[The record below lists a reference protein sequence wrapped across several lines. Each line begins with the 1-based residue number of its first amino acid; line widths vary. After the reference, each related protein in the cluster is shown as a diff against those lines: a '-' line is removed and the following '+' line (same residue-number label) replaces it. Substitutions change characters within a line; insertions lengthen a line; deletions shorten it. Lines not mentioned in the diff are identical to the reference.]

1 MDSPLIQLRS
11 FNRSFTR
18 QIGAL
23 DDSFLGH
30 GRPLAL
36 ARLIFEISP
45 EGRAVADLRDALE
58 LDAGYLSRMLRSLE
72 EEGLISLADD
82 EADRRRRIAI
92 LTEAGIAEWNKL
104 DESSN
109 AAAESILAPL
119 SDAQQQRLTS
129 ALSTAEKLLTVA
141 TVRFEEIDVTSEAAR
156 GAISRYFA
164 ELDARFPDGFE
175 GDAYFDED
183 AISMRPPK
191 GHFVILRSDTRTLG
205 CGGVVQLETGVGEI
219 KRMWIDPAMRGAG
232 LGRRLLQHLE
242 ERLVAMGNTVIRLDT
257 NSVLSE
263 ALALYASA
271 GYREIN
277 RYNDNPYARHWFEK
291 TAPQL

>member
-18 QIGAL
+18 QIGVL

-45 EGRAVADLRDALE
+45 AGRAVAELRDALE

-72 EEGLISLADD
+72 EEGLVSLVDD
-82 EADRRRRIAI
+82 EADRRRRIAT
-92 LTEAGIAEWNKL
+92 LTEAGIIEWQKL

-109 AAAESILAPL
+109 VAAQSILEPL
-119 SDAQQQRLTS
+119 SDAQQQRLAA
-129 ALSTAEKLLTVA
+129 ALATAEKLLTAA
-141 TVRFEEIDVTSEAAR
+141 TIRFEEIDVTSDLAR
-156 GAISRYFA
+156 SAISHYFA
-164 ELDARFPDGFE
+164 ELDARFPGGFD

-183 AISMRPPK
+183 AISMRPPR
-191 GHFVILRSDTRTLG
+191 GHFIILRSDTRTLG
-205 CGGVVQLETGVGEI
+205 CGGVINLEPGVGEV
-219 KRMWIDPAMRGAG
+219 KRMWIDPSMRGAG
-232 LGRRLLQHLE
+232 LGRRLLRHLE
-242 ERLVAMGNTVIRLDT
+242 DRLTAMGSKVIRLDT
-257 NSVLSE
+257 NSVLAE
-263 ALALYASA
+263 ALALYESA
-271 GYREIN
+271 GYREID

-291 TAPQL
+291 STAQL